1 MFHIFGF
8 AHASCI
14 HHGCAVDPKFVL
26 LLVVEVFPLVP
37 KFNVCI
43 SVGLG
48 TFRTILVVVGRVMS
62 IILGHVHVCI
72 LLFEIKLPFLLGL
85 FHSGLLV
92 DSGEGD
98 RAFFGTENELRNSVV
113 LQAVTPLSPTAQLVL
128 FILRQHHVN
137 HLVVELQVLLLEAN
151 NAQEF
156 CLGVCELLDQVLI
169 LRILLVVL
177 AL

>member
-1 MFHIFGF
+1 
-8 AHASCI
+8 
-14 HHGCAVDPKFVL
+14 
-26 LLVVEVFPLVP
+26 
-37 KFNVCI
+37 
-43 SVGLG
+43 
-48 TFRTILVVVGRVMS
+48 MS

-177 AL
+177 ALQVFNLLLQFEHLLLVICVLHLVNILKVEVLFFFVPVF